1 MLPHLE
7 PDRSERSGRRWI
19 ARAAPV
25 MGAVVLIAASVAGI
39 TYQALAA
46 TVDAQHTDDAA
57 IVKHACHH
65 ADGCDGTTVK
75 HACRH
80 ADGCDNA
87 IAKHTCHHAANCPF
101 EVQVQALA
109 AVTDPD
115 RGLCDISEY
124 LCCGP
129 FSHCGR
135 DLTARAGTRG
145 VA

>member
-7 PDRSERSGRRWI
+7 TDRSERSSRRWI

-39 TYQALAA
+39 TYQAQAA

-57 IVKHACHH
+57 IVKHACRH
-65 ADGCDGTTVK
+65 ADGCDGTTAK

-80 ADGCDNA
+80 ADGCTTA
-87 IAKHTCHHAANCPF
+87 
-101 EVQVQALA
+101 VQVEALGA
-109 AVTDPD
+109 STGPD

-129 FSHCGR
+129 ASPFCKQEP
-135 DLTARAGTRG
+135 TAQAGIRW
-145 VA
+145 